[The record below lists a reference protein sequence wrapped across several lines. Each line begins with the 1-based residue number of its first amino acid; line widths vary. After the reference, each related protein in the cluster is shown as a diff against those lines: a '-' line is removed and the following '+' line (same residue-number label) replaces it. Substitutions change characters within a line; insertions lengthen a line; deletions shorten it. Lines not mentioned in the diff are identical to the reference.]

1 MTRWKASGIHLTISI
16 LAGLVAFCLLY
27 FIYYPQPYFAVAG
40 ADQLVLMLLGIDVIL
55 GPLLTLLVFK
65 SGKKSLKFD
74 LSTIAV
80 IQIAALVYG
89 LHIMWAARPV
99 FIVGAV
105 DRFNIVFAD
114 DLDAKDLAEAKYPEF
129 SSIPRFGPKLV
140 GVKQPENPD
149 EQFALAE
156 SGMAGKDIERLPKYY
171 VPYELGSAAFAQRAK
186 PLTELRS
193 KSPEAEAL
201 ISAWLKGRGAVESY
215 IYLPIAGGRVD
226 GAVIMDKQTGGPVD
240 ILRIDAW

>member
-16 LAGLVAFCLLY
+16 LVGLGAFSMLY

-65 SGKKSLKFD
+65 TGKKTLRFD

-80 IQIAALVYG
+80 VQLAALVYG
-89 LHIMWAARPV
+89 LHVMWAARPV
-99 FIVGAV
+99 FIVGAI
-105 DRFNIVFAD
+105 DRFNIVFVG
-114 DLDAKDLAEAKYPEF
+114 DLDAKDLTQAKYPEF

-140 GVKQPENPD
+140 GVKKPDNPD

-171 VPYELGSAAFAQRAK
+171 VPFEEGASGLAERAK
-186 PLTELRS
+186 PLATLLE
-193 KSPEAEAL
+193 KSAEAKSL
-201 ISAWLKGRGAVESY
+201 VAAWLEGRDSIEAYS
-215 IYLPIAGGRVD
+215 YLPIAGGRVD
-226 GAVIMDKQTGGPVD
+226 ATLIMHKETSAPVGV
-240 ILRIDAW
+240 LPIDGW